1 MHTCRPKRR
10 GTKVYLQVKDKR
22 NTYKSADQLKE
33 ELMHASRSN
42 RKGTHKYTNT
52 PKIRKMHTHLQAK
65 DNKDTYT
72 QAGQ

>member
-10 GTKVYLQVKDKR
+10 GTDKR
-22 NTYKSADQLKE
+22 NTYKSAGQLKE
-33 ELMHASRSN
+33 ELMHASRPN
-42 RKGTHKYTNT
+42 RKGTHKHTNT
-52 PKIRKMHTHLQAK
+52 PKIRKMHTHLQVK